1 MTKKV
6 VAPVVR
12 LKRLLRKVGTGRL
25 VVQEKL
31 DRGDE
36 LSDLFDTFLEM
47 THSLRALQSDWI
59 ASIDEVLDKERAL
72 GAREEVSAGLQ
83 TLREQLSRGL
93 RASDP
98 PRAPG
103 PRVTSPHP
111 LLEIALQSLCAR
123 FEAMDYGVTPII
135 DLATLVAEADGKI
148 DEREVSVL
156 RYLFQESL
164 GTRLSPEMVSHLIKS
179 SLKAVEASD
188 RRARAQL
195 VTVILLDCDAVE
207 EGLTIA
213 LACAGGLFVV
223 AWRWSEATWSSIAI
237 AALLVAPSAGS
248 LGVTAPATARDSVTR
263 TPLWALAAAKAR
275 DKTNPAAPLRV
286 YRPPRLYE
294 EQHELTVAEAIAT
307 LTGAAAARFGLGAAR
322 SEDPARPPS
331 HDQLWLS
338 ASSVGG
344 ALLERYGIQLAILP
358 GAMEGRNLVELA
370 RRGQSALAQFPSA
383 PPAAM
388 VFEWVWVADDAAA
401 IARLFPPGTSRGLP
415 IGLAVLHGS
424 GPDQQDEPRA
434 PEPCTIIRW
443 ARGAIDLTCAS
454 QDASY
459 AVVSSTNARGWTVEV
474 NGADTPWVTADV
486 MRRAVALPGGAHI
499 VSWRYE
505 APGLVAG
512 VTLAGLGVLGLLAL
526 LVWSLRVRR
535 EPTPDDHPLGTDDRC
550 NALLT

>member
-1 MTKKV
+1 MSHAQPQRTARRSSRYIIAPAFQLKYALLLVGIAVALLLGLGLVIAHSAKVAAEEARGSVTQAENALREAQTSARILALNSITDDDHSQEALAEIDRRNAAELARVRNRSAVIEESGPRIIVRLVAVGTCIALILAATGIYVTKKV

-36 LSDLFDTFLEM
+36 LSDLVDTFLQM

-195 VTVILLDCDAVE
+195 VTEILLDCDAVE

-213 LACAGGLFVV
+213 LAVAFASEGLS
-223 AWRWSEATWSSIAI
+223 APESALISSIAQGTGT
-237 AALLVAPSAGS
+237 PSA
-248 LGVTAPATARDSVTR
+248 R
-263 TPLWALAAAKAR
+263 LA
-275 DKTNPAAPLRV
+275 
-286 YRPPRLYE
+286 
-294 EQHELTVAEAIAT
+294 ELTEQVRAWDINAMVA
-307 LTGAAAARFGLGAAR
+307 
-322 SEDPARPPS
+322 
-331 HDQLWLS
+331 
-338 ASSVGG
+338 AS
-344 ALLERYGIQLAILP
+344 
-358 GAMEGRNLVELA
+358 
-370 RRGQSALAQFPSA
+370 GQA
-383 PPAAM
+383 PP
-388 VFEWVWVADDAAA
+388 
-401 IARLFPPGTSRGLP
+401 PG
-415 IGLAVLHGS
+415 
-424 GPDQQDEPRA
+424 
-434 PEPCTIIRW
+434 
-443 ARGAIDLTCAS
+443 
-454 QDASY
+454 
-459 AVVSSTNARGWTVEV
+459 
-474 NGADTPWVTADV
+474 
-486 MRRAVALPGGAHI
+486 
-499 VSWRYE
+499 
-505 APGLVAG
+505 
-512 VTLAGLGVLGLLAL
+512 
-526 LVWSLRVRR
+526 
-535 EPTPDDHPLGTDDRC
+535 
-550 NALLT
+550 